1 MYQKQRV
8 GILSYRH
15 AEASVSALAKA
26 CCQTH
31 RVFRCLAHFDCW
43 TITCLVNIVKLSGL
57 NAQTLARPFLSSVV
71 RPPLRGRLLVAACGA
86 LLLAACHHHE
96 TVAPEPKPVVALAVH
111 PDGRTASASLPAQ
124 VQARYSTALSF
135 RVGGKVTERRVRIG
149 DTVKAGQTV
158 ALLDPTDLR
167 NNLATARAQLDA
179 AEHRLVYARQQL
191 DRDRAQAQANLIAPA
206 QMEQTQ
212 DAYASALAQ
221 RDSALAQMAL
231 ATDHLRYTT
240 LTADHDGVIT
250 SEDADTGQNVQA
262 AQAIY
267 HLDWTGDVDIVC
279 DAPERTLSSLTVG
292 STARVGLPALPG
304 KTFEARVREVSPAAD
319 PQSRTWRVKLTLAA
333 PSPAVRLGMTAN
345 VTFDDVGDTPAAR
358 PFALP
363 VTALFHK
370 GEDPAVWVVR
380 AGSDTLELRPVSI
393 ARYDER
399 TVSVTGGLH
408 DGDRVVMQGVHA
420 VSADQHVQV
429 VAPLHSEDFAS

>member
-1 MYQKQRV
+1 LYQMHQV
-8 GILSYRH
+8 GMLSYRH
-15 AEASVSALAKA
+15 VGSSVSSYRKA

-31 RVFRCLAHFDCW
+31 RVFRYLAHFHYW

-57 NAQTLARPFLSSVV
+57 NAQTLARPFLSSVA
-71 RPPLRGRLLVAACGA
+71 RPSLRGRLFIAACGA
-86 LLLAACHHHE
+86 ILLSACHQRE
-96 TVAPEPKPVVALAVH
+96 TVPPELKPVVALAIH
-111 PDGRTASASLPAQ
+111 PDGRTVSASLPAQ
-124 VQARYSTALSF
+124 IEARYSTPLSF
-135 RVGGKVTERRVRIG
+135 RIGGKVTERRVRIG

-167 NNLATARAQLDA
+167 NNLVNARAQLDA
-179 AEHRLVYARQQL
+179 AEHRLVYAKQQL
-191 DRDRAQAQANLIAPA
+191 DRDRAQAQANLIATA

-231 ATDHLRYTT
+231 ATDHLRYAT

-250 SEDADTGQNVQA
+250 SEDADTGQNIQA
-262 AQAIY
+262 DQAVY
-267 HLDWTGDVDIVC
+267 HLDWTGDVDVVC
-279 DAPERTLSSLTVG
+279 DAPELTLGALVVG
-292 STARVGLPALPG
+292 SNARVSLSALPG

-333 PSPAVRLGMTAN
+333 PSPEVRLGMTAN
-345 VTFDDVGDTPAAR
+345 VTFDAVGDAPTAR

-408 DGDRVVMQGVHA
+408 DGDRVVMQGAHA

-429 VAPLHSEDFAS
+429 VAPLHLDDFSS